1 MWGFV
6 SIMLVFLFM
15 FMPLTVIHQRV
26 SVDRPLAYHAA
37 PMPGARKEDAI
48 LVSLTSDG
56 NIFFCDHRILLEE
69 FATEIQKSVRNGAE
83 KKVYFNVDARAKYGR
98 AKQALEQIQVA
109 GIEKISFLAQPPYL
123 DGNQERASP
132 PKGLLIQF

>member
-15 FMPLTVIHQRV
+15 FMPLTVVHQRGG
-26 SVDRPLAYHAA
+26 VDLAPTYHATS
-37 PMPGARKEDAI
+37 MPGALKEDAI

-56 NIFFCDHRILLEE
+56 NIIFRDHRIRLEE
-69 FATEIQKSVRNGAE
+69 LATEIQKSVRNGAE

-109 GIEKISFLAQPPYL
+109 GIEKISLLTQPHYLA
-123 DGNQERASP
+123 GNQERASP
-132 PKGLLIQF
+132 QRGF